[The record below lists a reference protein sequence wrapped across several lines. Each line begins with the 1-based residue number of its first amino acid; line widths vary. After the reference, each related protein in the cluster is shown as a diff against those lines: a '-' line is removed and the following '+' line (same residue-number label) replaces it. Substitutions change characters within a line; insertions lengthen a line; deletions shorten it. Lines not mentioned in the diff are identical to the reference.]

1 MVERAAETLYCT
13 ALMFSP
19 LGELLGKHR
28 KLMPTPAERLV
39 WVSATGPRC
48 RSSMPRS
55 DDWARS
61 SAGRTTCPCCGRTCP
76 QQGVQLYC
84 APTADPRETW
94 VASMRHV
101 AAAGRCFVLAAN
113 QFARRADYPADYPL
127 DAGPDE
133 ILSTGNSMIVSPLGE
148 ILAGP
153 VNGQENIL
161 RTSLDL
167 DTIPEGKYDFDAV
180 GHYARPDVFQLTVDT
195 RAQRAVI
202 PADRIPADRIPADG
216 AS

>member
-1 MVERAAETLYCT
+1 M
-13 ALMFSP
+13 
-19 LGELLGKHR
+19 
-28 KLMPTPAERLV
+28 
-39 WVSATGPRC
+39 
-48 RSSMPRS
+48 
-55 DDWARS
+55 
-61 SAGRTTCPCCGRTCP
+61 
-76 QQGVQLYC
+76 QLYC